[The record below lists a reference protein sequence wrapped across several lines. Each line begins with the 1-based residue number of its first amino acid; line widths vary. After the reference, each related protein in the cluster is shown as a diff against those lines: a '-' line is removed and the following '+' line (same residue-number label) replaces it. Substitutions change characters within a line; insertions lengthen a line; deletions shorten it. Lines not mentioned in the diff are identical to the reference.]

1 MSHRL
6 NVVKTRIHNGELI
19 VSMTCPDCPGVAM
32 GSRRDIHEDDVGDLD
47 AKVADMLAS
56 VQGLHDIDLRYGRF
70 D

>member
-1 MSHRL
+1 
-6 NVVKTRIHNGELI
+6 
-19 VSMTCPDCPGVAM
+19 M